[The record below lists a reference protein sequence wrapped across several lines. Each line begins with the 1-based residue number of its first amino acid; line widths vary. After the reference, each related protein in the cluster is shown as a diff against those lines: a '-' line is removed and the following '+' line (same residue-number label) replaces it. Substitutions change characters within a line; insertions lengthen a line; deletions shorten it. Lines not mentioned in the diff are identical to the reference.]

1 MTLIVE
7 TGSMVAGAQ
16 SYMTVAEA
24 DAYHADRGNTAW
36 ANIPTSIAK
45 EAALRLAT
53 DFMVDTYRQYWKGYR
68 NDPNQALDWPR
79 YGVILE
85 NDLDLSRYVNVYNRA
100 IQPYFVPSTIV
111 PREVKEAQA
120 EFALVAST
128 GQLNPNVSRGKKH
141 VKIGSIEV
149 EYDGYGALNTRLS
162 VATQRLSV
170 YLRGLGM
177 SAGTMVRLVRA

>member
-7 TGSMVAGAQ
+7 TGLMVVGAQ
-16 SYMTVAEA
+16 SYIAVA
-24 DAYHADRGNTAW
+24 DADQYHSDRNNTAW
-36 ANIPTSIAK
+36 ANLTVPAK
-45 EAALRLAT
+45 EAALRLSC

-111 PREVKEAQA
+111 PREIKESQA
-120 EFALVAST
+120 EFALVASVP
-128 GQLNPNVSRGKKH
+128 GALNPNVSRGKKR
-141 VKIGSIEV
+141 VKIGSLEV
-149 EYDGYGALNTRLS
+149 EYDGYAALNTKFAI
-162 VATQRLSV
+162 ATGRLSV
-170 YLRGLGM
+170 YLRGMGM